1 MMKKYS
7 IEIKWAALFSVMSLT
22 WMFLEKM
29 IGLHDV
35 YIDKHMYY
43 TNLIAIPAILI
54 YVFALLEK
62 KKKFYNGNMNFG
74 QAFVSGTI
82 ISVIVAVL
90 SPLVQ
95 TITSLGITPD
105 YFKNAIKY
113 AVDNKLM
120 AQAEA
125 DAFFNLNN
133 YIIQGLYGA
142 IIMGIITTAI
152 VGFFVKTKES
162 NKA

>member
-1 MMKKYS
+1 MMMKKYS
-7 IEIKWAALFSVMSLT
+7 IEIKWAALFSVMSLV
-22 WMFLEKM
+22 WMFIEKSV
-29 IGLHDV
+29 GLHDV
-35 YIDKHMYY
+35 YIDKHVYY

-62 KKKFYNGNMNFG
+62 KKKFYNGIMNFG

-105 YFKNAIKY
+105 YFKNAIQHT
-113 AVDNKLM
+113 VDTKLM
-120 AQAEA
+120 SQADAE
-125 DAFFNLNN
+125 AFFNLNN

-142 IIMGIITTAI
+142 VIMGIITTAI
-152 VGFFVKTKES
+152 VGFFVKTKS
-162 NKA
+162 VNH